1 MNEGLKRATP
11 YRNTQF
17 SSMTTAIAFESDI
30 ELPKTEAA
38 LERAHLAIRELQR
51 TLAERLLAEQESY
64 LALEREC
71 QTLKAERDALAIRL
85 AQTAKVSPPPTL
97 STSTQSALDP
107 TWRAEVDQALGLV
120 DQALNLLAPASKN
133 EAPQ

>member
-1 MNEGLKRATP
+1 
-11 YRNTQF
+11 
-17 SSMTTAIAFESDI
+17 MTTAMAFESDV

-71 QTLKAERDALAIRL
+71 QTLKAERDALAARL
-85 AQTAKVSPPPTL
+85 AQRENVSPLPNPSTNL
-97 STSTQSALDP
+97 STSTKPALDP
-107 TWRAEVDQALGLV
+107 TWRAEVDQALALV
-120 DQALNLLAPASKN
+120 DQALHLLAPDSKN

>member
-11 YRNTQF
+11 YRNTRF
-17 SSMTTAIAFESDI
+17 SSMTTAMAFESDV

-64 LALEREC
+64 LALERDYK
-71 QTLKAERDALAIRL
+71 TLKAERDALATRL
-85 AQTAKVSPPPTL
+85 KQKEGVSPSPAPI
-97 STSTQSALDP
+97 STKPVSDP
-107 TWRAEVDQALGLV
+107 TWRTEVDQALALV
-120 DQALNLLAPASKN
+120 DQALCLLAPDSKT

>member
-17 SSMTTAIAFESDI
+17 SSMTTAIAFESDV

-71 QTLKAERDALAIRL
+71 QTLKAERDALATRL
-85 AQTAKVSPPPTL
+85 KQKEGVSPSLAPI
-97 STSTQSALDP
+97 STKPALDP
-107 TWRAEVDQALGLV
+107 TWRAEVDQALALV
-120 DQALNLLAPASKN
+120 DQALNLLAPDSKT

>member
-17 SSMTTAIAFESDI
+17 SSMTTAIAFESDV

-51 TLAERLLAEQESY
+51 KRN
-64 LALEREC
+64 
-71 QTLKAERDALAIRL
+71 D
-85 AQTAKVSPPPTL
+85 
-97 STSTQSALDP
+97 
-107 TWRAEVDQALGLV
+107 
-120 DQALNLLAPASKN
+120 LNMN
-133 EAPQ
+133 

>member
-1 MNEGLKRATP
+1 
-11 YRNTQF
+11 
-17 SSMTTAIAFESDI
+17 MTTAMAFESDV

-64 LALEREC
+64 LALERDYK
-71 QTLKAERDALAIRL
+71 TLKAERDALATRL
-85 AQTAKVSPPPTL
+85 KQKEGVSPSPAPI
-97 STSTQSALDP
+97 STKPASDP
-107 TWRAEVDQALGLV
+107 TWRTEVDQALALV
-120 DQALNLLAPASKN
+120 DQALNLLAPDSKN